1 MRVEI
6 VSRLDAGQLS
16 AVLVLGKRAEAVDR
30 VAPLSEQ
37 VLLAT
42 REGSTTGSA
51 HFLAYAGTHLAGY
64 AHLERGP
71 AAAATAE
78 VVVNPAD
85 RRQGVGTALIRALE
99 DALWPEP
106 DGLGPLPE
114 TEPVGSGRDPE
125 ASRSRRQALQIWSHG
140 HLDGARA
147 LAVRDG
153 YSAVRE
159 LWVMRRSLRPAD
171 GPPPDDDTSPP
182 DHRPEAPGPANRQT
196 RAIFRPN
203 AAPGPSDHD
212 SSLPDDGS
220 LPGVD
225 LPDGFRS
232 RQFIVGQDE
241 DAWLR
246 VNARAFA
253 DHAEQGGMTRH
264 DLDLRIAEPWF
275 DASGFILIEDTR
287 GAVPTLAASHWT
299 KILPAADPAV
309 SPTQGEVYV
318 VGVDPAYQ
326 GLGLGRAVTVLG
338 LAHLRERGVT
348 EAMLYVE
355 ADNVAAVATY
365 SRLGFTR
372 FAVDVMY
379 SRSIPAQVPR

>member
-6 VSRLDAGQLS
+6 MSRLDAGQLS
-16 AVLVLGKRAEAVDR
+16 AVLALGKRAEAVDR

-106 DGLGPLPE
+106 DRLGPLSE
-114 TEPVGSGRDPE
+114 TEAVGSGRDPE

-159 LWVMRRSLRPAD
+159 LWVMRRSLRPA
-171 GPPPDDDTSPP
+171 
-182 DHRPEAPGPANRQT
+182 
-196 RAIFRPN
+196 
-203 AAPGPSDHD
+203 
-212 SSLPDDGS
+212 DGS

-275 DASGFILIEDTR
+275 DASGFILIEDAR

-379 SRSIPAQVPR
+379 SRTIPAQVPR